1 MTLALLNMPSL
12 RETTMNWDA
21 LKCARS
27 MLPMF
32 CVWLRSSAASTSS
45 RMYMGAGLKRSM
57 DSTRLSAMSDRWP
70 PLSSE
75 SESFQRLPNATLTSR
90 PSSTVSPAGGS
101 SLALAPGS
109 RLEKMDP
116 KSWFTLRHVA
126 SSVSCFLTSSSPMT
140 ASIFALS
147 RATVP
152 FFVSCTGSAAPRW
165 TPRKA
170 AMDLTSSKLSM
181 GGVPEST
188 QDDRALIAWIVGT
201 SRASRYVYSS
211 TTFRAKWKSW
221 SGGAWSFFHAS
232 FFGFLTSSSS
242 DSESSSSMGSSSS
255 AASGMGSSG
264 FSAFF
269 FLGAAVFSRAPRR
282 GAASL

>member
-152 FFVSCTGSAAPRW
+152 FFVLRSSYSRSAFSIMPMTRLLIFLARASW
-165 TPRKA
+165 
-170 AMDLTSSKLSM
+170 LVVSSS
-181 GGVPEST
+181 SSS
-188 QDDRALIAWIVGT
+188 RAF
-201 SRASRYVYSS
+201 RASRVE
-211 TTFRAKWKSW
+211 KS
-221 SGGAWSFFHAS
+221 
-232 FFGFLTSSSS
+232 
-242 DSESSSSMGSSSS
+242 
-255 AASGMGSSG
+255 
-264 FSAFF
+264 
-269 FLGAAVFSRAPRR
+269 
-282 GAASL
+282 